1 MVADN
6 IRLKGITWNHSRG
19 IVPMVATAQRYSE
32 LHPQVEIE
40 WKTRSLQEFAD
51 EPLDGLIDKYDLLV
65 IDHPWIGYAAETGIL
80 VPLDTHLSQFFL
92 KDQADNSVGKS
103 FESYRWNS
111 HQWAL
116 PIDAATPVASSRPD
130 LLQKARVKLPQT
142 VKDLMQLA
150 DRGLVAFPAI
160 PIDTLMNFYMLCSSL
175 GEEPFTDQQ
184 RVVSQQIGTQA

>member
-1 MVADN
+1 
-6 IRLKGITWNHSRG
+6 
-19 IVPMVATAQRYSE
+19 
-32 LHPQVEIE
+32 
-40 WKTRSLQEFAD
+40 
-51 EPLDGLIDKYDLLV
+51 
-65 IDHPWIGYAAETGIL
+65 
-80 VPLDTHLSQFFL
+80 
-92 KDQADNSVGKS
+92 GKS

-184 RVVSQQIGTQA
+184 RVVSQQIGTQALQLLKQLADKIDPACFDRNPIEIYEAMTRDNNIAYCPFA